1 MSRMCFNCMQMTED
15 GDFCAFCGKKL
26 KTAPAHH
33 LLPGTVLN
41 GKYTVGY
48 ALGEGGFGVTYI
60 GLDNSLQIKVA
71 IKEFFPKGIVGRNS
85 AVSPDVSCLNAGES
99 DKLFDAEKAKVI
111 NEARILAKFSKERGI
126 VNVREYFEAN
136 NTAYI
141 VMEYL
146 EGETLEEYL
155 AHSGPLSADQAFAFL
170 LPVVNV
176 LGKLHKEG
184 VVHRDIS
191 PDNLMFDGDQIKLLD
206 FGAAREVLYSTSK
219 SFSVILKHGYAP
231 EEQYRRKG
239 HQGAWTDVYS
249 LCATLYYC
257 ITNVI
262 PDTSLDRMH
271 EDDLKRPS
279 DLGISIT
286 EQQEN
291 ALLRGLSVLPEDR
304 LQTVADFISAW
315 NGEVVAMPN
324 PQKETVAAYD
334 KKGISPV
341 GKDKKTS
348 PSGSET
354 IYGGQAAFAP
364 VNADERRV
372 SGYYASTDFSST
384 PTADKSNRKPKK
396 KGALVAVLC
405 SIIAVL
411 LIGLIVF
418 VIWRTGPNGN
428 SDGSQSSTMGTT
440 QSTPTN
446 TENDVTNSLDST
458 DNTTSTT
465 ESTQTTTTAKDTL
478 TEYLDQATS
487 QMQSGSY
494 DEALA
499 TLDTAEQVVGA
510 HQQITQKRTEVR
522 KSKLLN
528 NISALESTGDYKAAI
543 ECISNSED
551 DLKSDPEIIQKSNSL
566 KTTYK
571 NTELSQAQTA
581 YNNGNYDDALSILN
595 ATLTVLPN
603 DADIAARIEKYT
615 PVLYRKL
622 TNNALKG
629 SIRKEDVATDS
640 KGNTYSDQLV
650 FYAEF
655 NHYNDGSKSFDKPS
669 IEQYTGGKYSKFK
682 ATIVPHKEMDEY
694 NKGCGAVVKI
704 YADDRLIYT
713 STTITR
719 KGSSVSVDLDI
730 TGVQY
735 LKVQVE
741 PTSSLES
748 YYNNYTI
755 ILSDAKVY
763 G

>member
-1 MSRMCFNCMQMTED
+1 MSRMCFNCMKMTED
-15 GDFCAFCGKKL
+15 GEFCAFCGKKL

-33 LLPGTVLN
+33 LLPGTILN

-85 AVSPDVSCLNAGES
+85 AITSDVSCLNAGES
-99 DKLFDAEKAKVI
+99 DKLFDTEKAKVI

-155 AHSGPLSADQAFAFL
+155 AHSGPISADEAYTL
-170 LPVVNV
+170 LHPVMKV
-176 LGKLHKEG
+176 LEQLHNEG

-191 PDNLMFDGDQIKLLD
+191 PDNLMFDGEQIKLLD

-271 EDDLKRPS
+271 EDELKRPS
-279 DLGISIT
+279 DLGVSISI
-286 EQQEN
+286 EQED
-291 ALLRGLSVLPEDR
+291 ALMRGLSVLPEDR

-315 NGEVVAMPN
+315 NGEFVAMPN
-324 PQKETVAAYD
+324 PQKETIAAYND
-334 KKGISPV
+334 VRVSTGEHNKIN
-341 GKDKKTS
+341 TS
-348 PSGSET
+348 GAET
-354 IYGGQAAFAP
+354 VFGGQAAFVA
-364 VNADERRV
+364 VDSDERGV
-372 SGYYASTDFSST
+372 SGYYSSNASST
-384 PTADKSNRKPKK
+384 PVVENNEQKSKK
-396 KGALVAVLC
+396 KGALVAILC
-405 SIIAVL
+405 SVIAVL
-411 LIGLIVF
+411 LIGVIIF
-418 VIWRTGPNGN
+418 VIWFAGN
-428 SDGSQSSTMGTT
+428 KDTDDSQSSTPGTT
-440 QSTPTN
+440 QSTQGNSENNDTNSPDN
-446 TENDVTNSLDST
+446 TENS
-458 DNTTSTT
+458 STT
-465 ESTQTTTTAKDTL
+465 EPSQTTTTTEDTL
-478 TEYLDQATS
+478 TKYLNQATS
-487 QMQSGSY
+487 QMQSGNY
-494 DEALA
+494 DDALA

-510 HQQITQKRTEVR
+510 HQKITQKKNEVR
-522 KSKLLN
+522 KAKLLN
-528 NISALESTGDYKAAI
+528 EISTFEKAGNYKGAI
-543 ECISNSED
+543 ECIANSDD
-551 DLKSDPEIIQKSNSL
+551 DLKSEPEVIQKSNSL
-566 KTTYK
+566 KSTYK
-571 NTELSQAQTA
+571 NKELSRAQTS
-581 YNNGNYDDALSILN
+581 YNNGNYDEALSILN
-595 ATLTVLPN
+595 ATLTILPG
-603 DADIAARIEKYT
+603 DADVTARIEKYT

-622 TNNALKG
+622 TNNALSG
-629 SIRKEDVATDS
+629 SIRKEDVVTDS
-640 KGNTYSDQLV
+640 KGNTYNDQLV

-655 NHYNDGSKSFDKPS
+655 NHYNDGSKSFDKPY

-682 ATIVPHKEMDEY
+682 ATIIPHKEMDEY

-704 YADDRLIYT
+704 YADDRLVYT
-713 STTITR
+713 SSTITR
-719 KGSSVSVDLDI
+719 KGAAVNVDLNI

-735 LKVQVE
+735 LKIQVE

-755 ILSDAKVY
+755 ILADAKVFS
-763 G
+763 

>member
-85 AVSPDVSCLNAGES
+85 AVSSDVSCLNASES
-99 DKLFDAEKAKVI
+99 DKLFAAEKAKVI

-170 LPVVNV
+170 LPVMKV
-176 LGKLHKEG
+176 LGKLHKED
-184 VVHRDIS
+184 VVHRDVS

-239 HQGAWTDVYS
+239 RQGAWTDVYS

-262 PDTSLDRMH
+262 PDTALDRMH

-315 NGEVVAMPN
+315 NGEFVTMPN
-324 PQKETVAAYD
+324 PQRETVAAYD
-334 KKGISPV
+334 KNESSTAD
-341 GKDKKTS
+341 KDKKTTT
-348 PSGSET
+348 SGSET
-354 IYGGQAAFAP
+354 IYGGQAGN
-364 VNADERRV
+364 VSVDSEERNVYPDRNR
-372 SGYYASTDFSST
+372 TDTNEAIST
-384 PTADKSNRKPKK
+384 PKAKRK
-396 KGALVAVLC
+396 GWLFA
-405 SIIAVL
+405 
-411 LIGLIVF
+411 LIGILAAVVVVGVLIF
-418 VIWRTGPNGN
+418 ALLLGGN
-428 SDGSQSSTMGTT
+428 NKD
-440 QSTPTN
+440 N
-446 TENDVTNSLDST
+446 ST
-458 DNTTSTT
+458 DNTGTTGTTPSDTQTQASTT
-465 ESTQTTTTAKDTL
+465 ETVDK
-478 TEYLDQATS
+478 YKKHLDRSDELLAEKK
-487 QMQSGSY
+487 Y
-494 DEALA
+494 DEAIAELE
-499 TLDTAEQVVGA
+499 TAEQLYGA
-510 HQQITQKRTEVR
+510 HFNITAKKKEIKKEKGLNDLDTLEAEEKYKEGIEYIDKNLSEYKSDSDILGKRNLYVSKYKTQIIAAADETLNTEGYEAAMNLIQEALKVLPGDQELTTKQDEYLLYKPVDLFSLEYFNAHETFR
-522 KSKLLN
+522 VDGPQDETDNLGESHVNSYVFDTHYSTGKTWVTYKIDGNYSLMKGTFFLDNYYKTTTDEIGFYVYGDDKLLH
-528 NISALESTGDYKAAI
+528 
-543 ECISNSED
+543 
-551 DLKSDPEIIQKSNSL
+551 
-566 KTTYK
+566 
-571 NTELSQAQTA
+571 
-581 YNNGNYDDALSILN
+581 
-595 ATLTVLPN
+595 
-603 DADIAARIEKYT
+603 
-615 PVLYRKL
+615 
-622 TNNALKG
+622 KG
-629 SIRKEDVATDS
+629 TI
-640 KGNTYSDQLV
+640 
-650 FYAEF
+650 
-655 NHYNDGSKSFDKPS
+655 
-669 IEQYTGGKYSKFK
+669 TGGE
-682 ATIVPHKEMDEY
+682 VPKDFS
-694 NKGCGAVVKI
+694 I
-704 YADDRLIYT
+704 
-713 STTITR
+713 
-719 KGSSVSVDLDI
+719 DI
-730 TGVQY
+730 TGVQL
-735 LKVQVE
+735 LKIE
-741 PTSSLES
+741 
-748 YYNNYTI
+748 YYTRLWTGDWSMPRSAGIFCDTTI
-755 ILSDAKVY
+755 QK
-763 G
+763 

>member
-1 MSRMCFNCMQMTED
+1 MSRMCFNCMKMTED
-15 GDFCAFCGKKL
+15 GEFCAFCGKKL

-33 LLPGTVLN
+33 LLPGTILN
-41 GKYTVGY
+41 GKYTIGY
-48 ALGEGGFGVTYI
+48 ALGEGGFGITYI

-85 AVSPDVSCLNAGES
+85 SVTSDVSCLNAGES
-99 DKLFDAEKAKVI
+99 DKLFDTEKAKVI

-155 AHSGPLSADQAFAFL
+155 AHSGPISADEAYTL
-170 LPVVNV
+170 LHPVMRV
-176 LGKLHKEG
+176 LEQLHNEG

-191 PDNLMFDGDQIKLLD
+191 PDNLMFDGEQIKLLD

-271 EDDLKRPS
+271 EDELKRPS
-279 DLGISIT
+279 DLGVSIS
-286 EQQEN
+286 EQQED
-291 ALLRGLSVLPEDR
+291 ALMRGLSVLPEDR
-304 LQTVADFISAW
+304 LQSVADFIAVW
-315 NGEVVAMPN
+315 NGEFVAMPN
-324 PQKETVAAYD
+324 PQNETVAAYKAGEAHTGDD
-334 KKGISPV
+334 KKI
-341 GKDKKTS
+341 KTS
-348 PSGSET
+348 GAET
-354 IYGGQAAFAP
+354 VYGGQASFAS
-364 VNADERRV
+364 VDADERRV
-372 SGYYASTDFSST
+372 SGYYFSTGSSA
-384 PTADKSNRKPKK
+384 PVVEESPQKAKK
-396 KGALVAVLC
+396 KVAFIAILC
-405 SIIAVL
+405 SVIAVL
-411 LIGLIVF
+411 FIGIIIF
-418 VIWRTGPNGN
+418 VIWSIGSNGDNDGP
-428 SDGSQSSTMGTT
+428 QTSTTGTT
-440 QSTPTN
+440 QSTQTN
-446 TENDVTNSLDST
+446 TE
-458 DNTTSTT
+458 STT
-465 ESTQTTTTAKDTL
+465 EPTQSTTTTEDTL
-478 TEYLDQATS
+478 TKYLNQATS

-494 DEALA
+494 DDALA

-510 HQQITQKRTEVR
+510 HQKITQKRNEIR
-522 KSKLLN
+522 KAKLLSDV
-528 NISALESTGDYKAAI
+528 SASENAGNYKAAI
-543 ECISNSED
+543 ECISNCDD
-551 DLKSDPEIIQKSNSL
+551 DLKSDSDVIQKSNSL

-571 NTELSQAQTA
+571 NKELSRAQTA
-581 YNNGNYDDALSILN
+581 YNNGNYDEALSILN
-595 ATLTVLPN
+595 ATLTILPG
-603 DADIAARIEKYT
+603 DADITARIEKYT

-622 TNNALKG
+622 TNNALSG
-629 SIRKEDVATDS
+629 SIRKEDVVTDS
-640 KGNTYSDQLV
+640 KGNTYNDQLV

-655 NHYNDGSKSFDKPS
+655 NHYNDGSKSFDKPY

-682 ATIVPHKEMDEY
+682 ATIIPHKEMDAY

-713 STTITR
+713 SSTITR
-719 KGSSVSVDLDI
+719 KGASVNIDLNI

-735 LKVQVE
+735 LKIQVE

-755 ILSDAKVY
+755 ILADAKVY

>member
-1 MSRMCFNCMQMTED
+1 MSRMCFNCMKMTED
-15 GDFCAFCGKKL
+15 GEFCAFCGKKL

-33 LLPGTVLN
+33 LLPGTILN

-85 AVSPDVSCLNAGES
+85 AITSDVSCLNAGES
-99 DKLFDAEKAKVI
+99 DKLFDTEKAKVI

-155 AHSGPLSADQAFAFL
+155 AHSGPISADEAYTL
-170 LPVVNV
+170 LHPVMKV
-176 LGKLHKEG
+176 LEQLHNEG

-191 PDNLMFDGDQIKLLD
+191 PDNLMFDGEQIKLLD

-249 LCATLYYC
+249 LCATMYYC

-271 EDDLKRPS
+271 EDELKRPS
-279 DLGISIT
+279 DLGVSIS
-286 EQQEN
+286 EQQED
-291 ALLRGLSVLPEDR
+291 ALMRGLSVLPEDR
-304 LQTVADFISAW
+304 LQSVADFISVW
-315 NGEVVAMPN
+315 NGEFVAMPN
-324 PQKETVAAYD
+324 PQKETVAAY
-334 KKGISPV
+334 
-341 GKDKKTS
+341 KDVRS
-348 PSGSET
+348 PSEEHRKINTSGAET
-354 IYGGQAAFAP
+354 IYGGQAAFASID
-364 VNADERRV
+364 ADERRV
-372 SGYYASTDFSST
+372 SGYYSTTGSST
-384 PTADKSNRKPKK
+384 PTADESTQKPKK
-396 KGALVAVLC
+396 KGALIAILC
-405 SIIAVL
+405 SVIAVL
-411 LIGLIVF
+411 LIGVIIF
-418 VIWRTGPNGN
+418 VILSTGNNGDN
-428 SDGSQSSTMGTT
+428 DGPQSSTTGTT
-440 QSTPTN
+440 QSTQSN
-446 TENDVTNSLDST
+446 TENNETNST
-458 DNTTSTT
+458 DNTDNTDSTT
-465 ESTQTTTTAKDTL
+465 EPSQTTTTTEDTL
-478 TEYLDQATS
+478 TKYLNQATS
-487 QMQSGSY
+487 QMQAGSY

-510 HQQITQKRTEVR
+510 HQKITQKRTEIR
-522 KSKLLN
+522 KAKLLSDV
-528 NISALESTGDYKAAI
+528 SASEKAGNYKAAI
-543 ECISNSED
+543 ECISNSDD
-551 DLKSDPEIIQKSNSL
+551 DLKSDPEVIQKSNSL

-571 NTELSQAQTA
+571 SKELSRAQTA
-581 YNNGNYDDALSILN
+581 YNNGNYDEALSILN
-595 ATLTVLPN
+595 ATLTILPG
-603 DADIAARIEKYT
+603 DADVTARIEKYT

-622 TNNALKG
+622 TNNALSG
-629 SIRKEDVATDS
+629 SIRKEDVVTDS
-640 KGNTYSDQLV
+640 KGNTYNDQLV

-655 NHYNDGSKSFDKPS
+655 NHYNDGSKSFDKPY

-682 ATIVPHKEMDEY
+682 ATIIPHKEMDEY

-704 YADDRLIYT
+704 YADDRLVYT
-713 STTITR
+713 SSTITR
-719 KGSSVSVDLDI
+719 KGAAVNVDLNI

-735 LKVQVE
+735 LKIQVE

-755 ILSDAKVY
+755 ILAEAKVFS
-763 G
+763 